1 MRTDRRVGAAAL
13 LLPILCLALAGLSA
27 RPAAAGVVYVPVPP
41 PEGGRTVEVLAFNR
55 DPGVARRY
63 TARLLAA
70 GTDGTAGREEGG
82 DSTVQVARQA
92 TGVLVLG
99 ADTASGLLE
108 ISSAPQL
115 SFEARLRLPGGDAP
129 SLPVIGSENVITAGD
144 FAELVGLERAVS
156 AAGTKTANVGV
167 ANLGHSVALCTARLS
182 RAGGAEAGERVSFEM
197 APLSYGHFEDA
208 LAVFGV
214 DSAAGT
220 TLWLA
225 CDQPYYAYA
234 VQRTAAGGAERVVLP
249 AASGRSTLVLPGEP
263 GGPGTY
269 PPGSIVFT
277 RSGDLHTPTPQ
288 KPTAI
293 FEIDVPPGKSFSRV
307 EIEFEYTHAGWSHT
321 PDGNHSLFWLHRGRW
336 LQSRWADNIYAFVNA
351 FGGRKGL
358 VKVLTNVDAGKA
370 RQVWSA
376 SYELQA
382 GRTYGVRYVYDTVS
396 EDLHLTLVD
405 RTTGQTVVDLFGDTY
420 GKPIVADD
428 QGAFFVYFG
437 HQDDTGIAP
446 ERPSYGS
453 TWSDLEAVFV
463 P

>member
-1 MRTDRRVGAAAL
+1 MRTDRHLGAAAL
-13 LLPILCLALAGLSA
+13 VLPILCLALAGLSA
-27 RPAAAGVVYVPVPP
+27 RPAAAGILYVPVPP
-41 PEGGRTVEVLAFNR
+41 PDGGRTVEVLAFNR
-55 DPGVARRY
+55 DAGVARQY
-63 TARLLAA
+63 TARLLPA
-70 GTDGTAGREEGG
+70 GTDGTGERDEAGASDVR
-82 DSTVQVARQA
+82 VARQA

-99 ADTASGLLE
+99 ASTAPGLLE
-108 ISSAPQL
+108 ISSTPQL

-129 SLPVIGSENVITAGD
+129 SLPVIGSENVIAAGD
-144 FAELVGLERAVS
+144 FAELVGLERTVGE
-156 AAGTKTANVGV
+156 AGTSTANVGV
-167 ANLGHSVALCTARLS
+167 ANLGHTTATCTARLS
-182 RAGGAEAGERVSFEM
+182 RAGGTEAGERVTFTM
-197 APLSYGHFEDA
+197 APLSYGHYEDA
-208 LAVFGV
+208 LGIFGV
-214 DSAAGT
+214 TSVART
-220 TLWLA
+220 TLRIA

-234 VQRTAAGGAERVVLP
+234 VQRTADGGAERVVLP
-249 AASGRSTLVLPGEP
+249 AASGRSTLTLPGDP
-263 GGPGTY
+263 GGPGSY
-269 PPGSIVFT
+269 PPGSIVYT
-277 RSGDLHTPTPQ
+277 RPGDLHTPTPQ

-293 FEIDVPPGKSFSRV
+293 FEIDVPPGTSYSRIEV
-307 EIEFEYTHAGWSHT
+307 EFEYTHAGWSHT

-376 SYELQA
+376 SYHLQA
-382 GRTYGVRYVYDTVS
+382 GKTYGVRYVYDTAT
-396 EDLHLTLVD
+396 EELRLTLVD
-405 RTTGQTVVDLFGDTY
+405 RATGATVVDLVGDTY